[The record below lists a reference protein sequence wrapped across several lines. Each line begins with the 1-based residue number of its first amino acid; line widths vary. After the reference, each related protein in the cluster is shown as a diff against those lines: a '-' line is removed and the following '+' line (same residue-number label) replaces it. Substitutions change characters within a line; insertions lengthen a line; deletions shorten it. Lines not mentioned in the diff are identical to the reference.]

1 MTLNFAGLRFDNDYK
16 PPLED
21 SVTGPLMR
29 VDCGTAYSLQCRFD
43 SLVEGLGFI
52 WSVWLPAFVTIVL
65 GALLV
70 WWWL

>member
-29 VDCGTAYSLQCRFD
+29 VDCGTAYSLRALWDKALPWVCRAFGML
-43 SLVEGLGFI
+43 SMAAGF
-52 WSVWLPAFVTIVL
+52 VL
-65 GALLV
+65 A
-70 WWWL
+70 WWWLA